1 MDKYR
6 LKEDLQILD
15 KTILK
20 KESEISFD
28 ENNEFKIST
37 EYGPITFTPEILK
50 DKLEKVVKDLNVKV
64 TVLDEEDENTIKNYR
79 LQLDVKA
86 SRRKVREIEN
96 YLRRTFN
103 IKPDDIIA
111 LCLDK
116 SELMI
121 ITILAVWKSGAAYV
135 PMDPNFPDK
144 RIEYILNDTKSKIII
159 K

>member
-96 YLRRTFN
+96 YLRRTLQ
-103 IKPDDIIA
+103 DM
-111 LCLDK
+111 L
-116 SELMI
+116 
-121 ITILAVWKSGAAYV
+121 
-135 PMDPNFPDK
+135 
-144 RIEYILNDTKSKIII
+144 
-159 K
+159 

>member
-50 DKLEKVVKDLNVKV
+50 DKLEKPEITLCHNCHACHNN
-64 TVLDEEDENTIKNYR
+64 TV
-79 LQLDVKA
+79 
-86 SRRKVREIEN
+86 
-96 YLRRTFN
+96 
-103 IKPDDIIA
+103 
-111 LCLDK
+111 
-116 SELMI
+116 
-121 ITILAVWKSGAAYV
+121 
-135 PMDPNFPDK
+135 
-144 RIEYILNDTKSKIII
+144 
-159 K
+159 